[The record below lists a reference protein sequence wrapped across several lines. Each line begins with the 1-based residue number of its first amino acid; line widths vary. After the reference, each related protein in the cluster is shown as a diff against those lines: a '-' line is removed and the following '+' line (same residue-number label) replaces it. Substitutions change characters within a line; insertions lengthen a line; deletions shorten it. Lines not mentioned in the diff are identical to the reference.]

1 MTRVYLANSK
11 REERSALKL
20 LLLDLEM
27 EVVGVAADWSTTFTQ
42 APGSHLDMLLVEWD
56 LLPNGQHAALDEF
69 RKACPAALVI
79 VLISDLDSHQQAALS
94 VGADMFIRK
103 GEFPERVAE
112 LLRSAAARIP
122 NK

>member
-27 EVVGVAADWSTTFTQ
+27 EVVGEAADWSTTLTQ
-42 APGSHLDMLLVEWD
+42 APTSHLDMLLVEWD
-56 LLPNGQHAALDEF
+56 LLPGGQRAALDEF

-79 VLISDLDSHQQAALS
+79 VLISHLDSHQQAALS

>member
-27 EVVGVAADWSTTFTQ
+27 EVVGEAADWSTTLTQ
-42 APGSHLDMLLVEWD
+42 APVSLLDMLLVEWD
-56 LLPNGQHAALDEF
+56 LLPHGQPAALDEL
-69 RKACPAALVI
+69 RKACPAELVI
-79 VLISDLDSHQQAALS
+79 VLISHLDPRQQAARS

-112 LLRSAAARIP
+112 LLRSAAARTP

>member
-27 EVVGVAADWSTTFTQ
+27 EVVGEAADWSTTLTQ
-42 APGSHLDMLLVEWD
+42 APGSRLDMLLVEWD
-56 LLPNGQHAALDEF
+56 LLPGGQPAALDEL

-79 VLISDLDSHQQAALS
+79 VLVSHLDSRQQAALS